1 MVRVM
6 ASLDAARER
15 GYELRPGAS
24 ESDIEALA
32 AFASAP
38 AELLDVLRESD
49 GVYDEF
55 GAAVVW
61 PTAEIVTEN
70 QQMRTNPDF
79 ESLYWSFAQILF
91 VGEDGSGDLFGY
103 RVLPG
108 DEVQNDIYRWEHEDD
123 SRSWFALSLS
133 DYFTRRE

>member
-1 MVRVM
+1 M

-15 GYELRPGAS
+15 GYELRPAAS
-24 ESDIEALA
+24 EADIESLA

-49 GVYDEF
+49 GLHDEF

-61 PTAEIVTEN
+61 PAAEIVIQN

-79 ESLYWSFAQILF
+79 ASLYWSFDQILF
-91 VGEDGSGDLFGY
+91 MGEDGSGDLFGY
-103 RVLPG
+103 RLLSG
-108 DEVQNDIYRWEHEDD
+108 DEEHHDIYRWEHEDD

>member
-1 MVRVM
+1 M

-15 GYELRPGAS
+15 GYELRPAASGA
-24 ESDIEALA
+24 DIEALS
-32 AFASAP
+32 AFSSAP
-38 AELLDVLRESD
+38 AELVEVLRESD

-55 GAAVVW
+55 GSAVLL
-61 PTAEIVTEN
+61 PAAEIVARN
-70 QQMRTNPDF
+70 QELRTFPDF
-79 ESLYWSFAQILF
+79 GSLYWSFDQILF

-103 RVLPG
+103 RLLPG
-108 DEVQNDIYRWEHEDD
+108 DEERNDIYRWEHEDD